1 VYPNKILAYNCSPS
15 FNWVGKFNEKDI
27 KEFQKNLFELGYNL
41 QFVSLAGFHSLASSM
56 YELANNYKGG
66 DMSAIVG
73 LQEKELQLKKEGY
86 TAIKH
91 QQEVGGNYY
100 ETIGEVLLGE
110 ESELLSKKDSTES
123 DQF

>member
-1 VYPNKILAYNCSPS
+1 MQRKLISL
-15 FNWVGKFNEKDI
+15 FNDQSKT
-27 KEFQKNLFELGYNL
+27 
-41 QFVSLAGFHSLASSM
+41 
-56 YELANNYKGG
+56 
-66 DMSAIVG
+66 AIS
-73 LQEKELQLKKEGY
+73 LQEKEIQLSKEGY

-110 ESELLSKKDSTES
+110 ESELLSTKDSTES